1 MGLQSF
7 ERSVERMVDGVFAR
21 AFRSQ
26 IKPIELGRRLIREM
40 DDHRSV
46 DVRGR
51 TVVPNAF
58 TFYLSPRDL
67 EGFAD
72 VHDALIRELS
82 EACVEYAADE
92 GYGLMGPVTVELVA
106 DEQAKPG
113 RFTVSSRM
121 VEPKAQG
128 ALVLPSGERRMLGD
142 VPFRFGRMPEND
154 LVIADPERQPPSC
167 GDPAH
172 RAQLRDRRPR
182 LHQRHEGQRRDG
194 VPAHAALRGQHQHRR
209 HHDPVRGS
217 VVAVPD

>member
-7 ERSVERMVDGVFAR
+7 EHSVERMVDGVFAR

-58 TFYLSPRDL
+58 TFYLSQKDL
-67 EGFAD
+67 DGFAD

-92 GYGLMGPVTVELVA
+92 GYGLMGPVAVELVA
-106 DEQAKPG
+106 DERAKPG
-113 RFTVSSRM
+113 RFSVNSRM
-121 VEPKAQG
+121 LEPKAQG
-128 ALVLPSGERRMLGD
+128 TIVMPAGDRKRLGD
-142 VPFRFGRMPEND
+142 QAFTIGRMPEND
-154 LVIADPERQPPSC
+154 LVVSDPNVS
-167 GDPAH
+167 
-172 RAQLRDRRPR
+172 
-182 LHQRHEGQRRDG
+182 
-194 VPAHAALRGQHQHRR
+194 RR
-209 HHDPVRGS
+209 HAEIRPVGS
-217 VVAVPD
+217 SFIVVDLGSTNGTRVNGAVVSQHTLRPGDSITIGSTTVRFEAS

>member
-51 TVVPNAF
+51 TVVPNDF

-72 VHDALIRELS
+72 VHDALIRELA

-92 GYGLMGPVTVELVA
+92 GYGLMGPVMVELA
-106 DEQAKPG
+106 SDERAKPG

-154 LVIADPERQPPSC
+154 LVISDPNVSRQHAEIRPIGPNFVIVDLGSTNGTKVNGATVSQHTLRS
-167 GDPAH
+167 GDTISIGATTI
-172 RAQLRDRRPR
+172 RF
-182 LHQRHEGQRRDG
+182 EG
-194 VPAHAALRGQHQHRR
+194 P
-209 HHDPVRGS
+209 
-217 VVAVPD
+217 

>member
-7 ERSVERMVDGVFAR
+7 ERSLERMVDGVFAR

-46 DVRGR
+46 DVKGR

-58 TFYLSPRDL
+58 TFYLSQKDL

-72 VHDALIRELS
+72 VHDALVRELA

-106 DEQAKPG
+106 DPVTKPG
-113 RFTVSSRM
+113 RIGVSSRM
-121 VEPKAQG
+121 VEPKAHG
-128 ALVLPSGERRMLGD
+128 TIVLPSGERKVLGD
-142 VPFRFGRMPEND
+142 ATFRVGRMPENN
-154 LVIADPERQPPSC
+154 LVIPDPNVSRNHAEIRPVGSSFVLVDLGSTNGTTVNGATISQHTLRP
-167 GDPAH
+167 GDIISIGATTI
-172 RAQLRDRRPR
+172 RFEAT
-182 LHQRHEGQRRDG
+182 
-194 VPAHAALRGQHQHRR
+194 
-209 HHDPVRGS
+209 
-217 VVAVPD
+217 

>member
-7 ERSVERMVDGVFAR
+7 EHGVERMVDGVFAR

-58 TFYLSPRDL
+58 IFYLNERDL
-67 EGFAD
+67 AGFAD
-72 VHDALIRELS
+72 VHDALIRELA

-106 DEQAKPG
+106 DDRAKPG
-113 RFTVSSRM
+113 RFSVSSRM
-121 VEPKAQG
+121 LEPKAQG
-128 ALVLPSGERRMLGD
+128 TLVLPSGDRRMLGD
-142 VPFRFGRMPEND
+142 QTFRFGRMPEND
-154 LVIADPERQPPSC
+154 LVISDPNVS
-167 GDPAH
+167 
-172 RAQLRDRRPR
+172 
-182 LHQRHEGQRRDG
+182 
-194 VPAHAALRGQHQHRR
+194 RR
-209 HHDPVRGS
+209 HAEIRPVGPNFVVVDLGS
-217 VVAVPD
+217 TNGTMVNGAPVSQHTLRSGDTISIGATTIRFEAN

>member
-1 MGLQSF
+1 
-7 ERSVERMVDGVFAR
+7 
-21 AFRSQ
+21 
-26 IKPIELGRRLIREM
+26 M

-51 TVVPNAF
+51 TVVPNDF

-72 VHDALIRELS
+72 VHDALIRELA

-92 GYGLMGPVTVELVA
+92 GYGLMGPVTVGLVG
-106 DEQAKPG
+106 DDRAKPG
-113 RFTVSSRM
+113 RFSVSSRM

-154 LVIADPERQPPSC
+154 LVISDPNVSRQHAEIRPIGPNFVIVDLGSTNGTKVNGTAVSQHTLRS
-167 GDPAH
+167 GDNISIGATTI
-172 RAQLRDRRPR
+172 RF
-182 LHQRHEGQRRDG
+182 EG
-194 VPAHAALRGQHQHRR
+194 P
-209 HHDPVRGS
+209 
-217 VVAVPD
+217 